1 MISGLQLKK
10 TSVSLQE
17 VQDLKDKIEAVKLP
31 RDRSV
36 LLTVIVC
43 LLAVVYADCWLIF
56 CDKFLIEWLIDNFTT
71 WSGGVCFVLVISVNV
86 ALLFVFSFLWFMSVV
101 PKINH
106 PYLSNKKLKEDLL
119 HRVSALQ
126 DLITLQE
133 NILLVLSRAENQHA
147 YLSADYVY
155 FTDKV
160 NSVYVITEEFALP
173 EGVVTTDE
181 PGVLNVSIA
190 DDEYCAVQECF
201 ADWQLAKEKK

>member
-17 VQDLKDKIEAVKLP
+17 VQALKDKIEAVKLP
-31 RDRSV
+31 RDRSIV
-36 LLTVIVC
+36 LTIIAC
-43 LLAVVYADCWLIF
+43 LLAVVYAECWLIF
-56 CDKFLIEWLIDNFTT
+56 CDKFLMEWLIDNFTT

-106 PYLSNKKLKEDLL
+106 SYLSNKKLKEDLL
-119 HRVSALQ
+119 CRVSALQ

-133 NILLVLSRAENQHA
+133 NLLCVLGRAEDQHA

-190 DDEYCAVQECF
+190 DDEYHAVQECF

>member
-1 MISGLQLKK
+1 MISELQLKK

-31 RDRSV
+31 RDRSI
-36 LLTVIVC
+36 LLTIIVC
-43 LLAVVYADCWLIF
+43 LLAVAYAECWLIF
-56 CDKFLIEWLIDNFTT
+56 CDKFLIEWLMDNFTT
-71 WSGGVCFVLVISVNV
+71 WSGGVCFVLVISMNV
-86 ALLFVFSFLWFMSVV
+86 ALLFGFSFIWFMRGV
-101 PKINH
+101 PKINR

-119 HRVSALQ
+119 CRVSALQ
-126 DLITLQE
+126 DLVTLQE
-133 NILLVLSRAENQHA
+133 NLLLVLGRAENQHA

-181 PGVLNVSIA
+181 PGVLNISIA
-190 DDEYCAVQECF
+190 DDEYHAVQECF

>member
-10 TSVSLQE
+10 TSISLLE
-17 VQDLKDKIEAVKLP
+17 VQNLKDKIEAVKLP
-31 RDRSV
+31 RDRSI
-36 LLTVIVC
+36 LLAIIGC
-43 LLAVVYADCWLIF
+43 LLAVVDAECWLIF
-56 CDKFLIEWLIDNFTT
+56 CAKFLMKLLIDNFTF
-71 WSGGVCFVLVISVNV
+71 WSGGVCFVLFISINV
-86 ALLFVFSFLWFMSVV
+86 ALILGFSFLWFGTIMLKV
-101 PKINH
+101 NR

-119 HRVSALQ
+119 TRLAAIQ
-126 DLITLQE
+126 DLVTLQE
-133 NILLVLSRAENQHA
+133 NLLRVLGRTNDQHA

-160 NSVYVITEEFALP
+160 NSVYVITEEFELP

-190 DDEYCAVQECF
+190 DDEYHAVQECF

>member
-10 TSVSLQE
+10 TSISLQE
-17 VQDLKDKIEAVKLP
+17 VRDLKDKIEAVKLP
-31 RDRSV
+31 RDKSI
-36 LLTVIVC
+36 LLTIIVC
-43 LLAVVYADCWLIF
+43 LLAVAYAECWLIF
-56 CDKFLIEWLIDNFTT
+56 CDKFLMEWLIDNFTT

-106 PYLSNKKLKEDLL
+106 SYLSNKKLKEDLL
-119 HRVSALQ
+119 CRVSALQ

-133 NILLVLSRAENQHA
+133 NLLLVLGRAENQHA

-190 DDEYCAVQECF
+190 DDEYYAVQECF
-201 ADWQLAKEKK
+201 ANWQLAKEKK

>member
-31 RDRSV
+31 RDRGM
-36 LLTVIVC
+36 LLTIIGC
-43 LLAVVYADCWLIF
+43 LLAVVYAECWLIF
-56 CDKFLIEWLIDNFTT
+56 CDKFLMEWLIDNFTF
-71 WSGGVCFVLVISVNV
+71 WSGGVCFVLVISMNV
-86 ALLFVFSFLWFMSVV
+86 ALILGFSFLWFGTIMLKV
-101 PKINH
+101 NR
-106 PYLSNKKLKEDLL
+106 PYISNKKLKEDLL
-119 HRVSALQ
+119 ARLSAIQ
-126 DLITLQE
+126 DLVTLQE
-133 NILLVLSRAENQHA
+133 NLLRVLGRAEDKHA

-160 NSVYVITEEFALP
+160 NSVYVITEEFELP

-190 DDEYCAVQECF
+190 DDEYHAVQECF
-201 ADWQLAKEKK
+201 ATWQSTRETK

>member
-17 VQDLKDKIEAVKLP
+17 VQALKDKIEAVKLP
-31 RDRSV
+31 RDRSIV
-36 LLTVIVC
+36 LTIIAC
-43 LLAVVYADCWLIF
+43 LLAVVYAECWLIF
-56 CDKFLIEWLIDNFTT
+56 CDKFLMEWLIDNFTT

-106 PYLSNKKLKEDLL
+106 SYLSNKKLKEDLL
-119 HRVSALQ
+119 CRVSALQ

-133 NILLVLSRAENQHA
+133 NLLCMLGRAEDQHA

-190 DDEYCAVQECF
+190 DDEYHAVQECF